1 MISMEWEFCGFGVKH
16 RFEFGDPRRS
26 PITVLEL
33 GIIKFYKFKTGSKFV
48 DFMRGYCDN
57 DDFGWHPKV
66 RLAKRKAEKK
76 ASNYYQKV
84 YKEEADSNR
93 QHYFEERAIRQRVED
108 ENRTLLK
115 AIELKQNEQH

>member
-1 MISMEWEFCGFGVKH
+1 MITIELELCGFGIKH
-16 RFEFGDPRRS
+16 RFEFGDPTQS

-33 GIIKFYKFKTGSKFV
+33 GFIKFCKLKSGSRFV
-48 DFMRGYCDN
+48 DFLRGYCNN

-76 ASNYYQKV
+76 ASNYYRKV
-84 YKEEADSNR
+84 FKGEADSNR

-115 AIELKQNEQH
+115 AIELKRNEQH